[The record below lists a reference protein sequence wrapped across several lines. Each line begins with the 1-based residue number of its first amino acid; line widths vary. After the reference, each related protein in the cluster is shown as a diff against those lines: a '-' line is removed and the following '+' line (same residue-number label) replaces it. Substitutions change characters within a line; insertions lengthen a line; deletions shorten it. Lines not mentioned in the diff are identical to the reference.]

1 MLEWEKLEKDE
12 AIIGKTVLEGKK
24 KEGRGEKGRGE
35 KRILRQANP
44 ANYNQCRKSLSISSV
59 G

>member
-24 KEGRGEKGRGE
+24 KEERREERGGK
-35 KRILRQANP
+35 KNP
-44 ANYNQCRKSLSISSV
+44 KAS
-59 G
+59 